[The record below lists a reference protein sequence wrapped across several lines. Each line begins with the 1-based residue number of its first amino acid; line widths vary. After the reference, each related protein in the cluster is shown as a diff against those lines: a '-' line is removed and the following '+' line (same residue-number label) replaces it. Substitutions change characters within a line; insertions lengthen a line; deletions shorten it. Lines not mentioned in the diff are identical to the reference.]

1 MNERVSLK
9 VLRAPSLLAA
19 QKIHF
24 SVMQPQQDEKLNPAA
39 SRDRMA

>member
-1 MNERVSLK
+1 LRSSSL
-9 VLRAPSLLAA
+9 PAA

-24 SVMQPQQDEKLNPAA
+24 SVMQPQQGEKLNPAA